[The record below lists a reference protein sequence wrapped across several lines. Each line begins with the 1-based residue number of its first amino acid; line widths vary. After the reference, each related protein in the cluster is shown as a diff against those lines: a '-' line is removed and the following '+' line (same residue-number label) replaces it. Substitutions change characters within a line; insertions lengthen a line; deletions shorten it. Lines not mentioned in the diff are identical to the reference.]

1 MKISIVVPAYN
12 EEEYLEACLIS
23 LKNQIEKPYEI
34 IVVNNNSSD
43 RTVEIAKKFDV
54 KIIKETKQGRT
65 PARNAGFNKARG
77 DIIARTD
84 ADTRVPPNWTKRIR
98 QAFEKDPKLLGLSGS
113 AYFDKLP
120 TFLQFHTWM
129 ITGSSKFIKLTMK
142 HDGMMGFN
150 LALRKKTWELV
161 RDEVCLDD
169 SKVHEDADLAIHIAR
184 HGKVFFDRSIV
195 VQTAPRQLAR
205 IRTTTEYIHRGFK
218 TVNHHRKP
226 RTSRFKFPF

>member
-12 EEEYLEACLIS
+12 EEEYLEACLKS

-34 IVVNNNSSD
+34 IVVNNNSTD
-43 RTVEIAKKFDV
+43 KTVEIAKKFDV
-54 KIIKETKQGRT
+54 KIIKEVRQGRT
-65 PARNAGFNKARG
+65 HARNTGFNKATG

-84 ADTRVPPNWTKRIR
+84 ADTRVARDWTKRIR

-150 LALRKKTWELV
+150 LALRKKAWELV
-161 RDEVCLDD
+161 KDEICYDE

-184 HGKVFFDRSIV
+184 HGKVFFDRTIIV
-195 VQTAPRQLAR
+195 HTAPRQLAN
-205 IRTTTEYIHRGFK
+205 IETIIEYTHRGYK
-218 TVNHHRKP
+218 TVRHHRKH
-226 RTSRFKFPF
+226 KN